1 MGGSDG
7 QTVNDHDDIPFEDIL
22 EICIVFVVHAHA
34 VISHD
39 SVVEQH
45 RHYSSDER
53 GLYRVQFVIVG
64 IEEGERHDDLR
75 CPEEYE

>member
-1 MGGSDG
+1 MKD
-7 QTVNDHDDIPFEDIL
+7 
-22 EICIVFVVHAHA
+22 A
-34 VISHD
+34 HD